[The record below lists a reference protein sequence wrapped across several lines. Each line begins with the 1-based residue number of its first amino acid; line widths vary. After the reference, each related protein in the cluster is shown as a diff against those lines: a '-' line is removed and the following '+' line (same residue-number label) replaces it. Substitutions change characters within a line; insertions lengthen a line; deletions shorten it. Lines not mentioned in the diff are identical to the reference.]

1 MTRRS
6 ESYGEPLRWPDFIDV
21 VERRLGMFVGRA
33 TYERAVSFVIGFD
46 AAQVVQL
53 GPRIQERVRERHN
66 SGSLAWPGVL
76 LSEAIGDDRPSD
88 LGPLSKEQD
97 ARAIELLASELRA
110 ALADQTSD

>member
-1 MTRRS
+1 M
-6 ESYGEPLRWPDFIDV
+6 
-21 VERRLGMFVGRA
+21 VEHRLGMFVGRA

-46 AAQVVQL
+46 AAQAVQL

-76 LSEAIGDDRPSD
+76 LSEAIGDERSSD
-88 LGPLSKEQD
+88 LGPLSQEQD

-110 ALADQTSD
+110 VLIDQTAA